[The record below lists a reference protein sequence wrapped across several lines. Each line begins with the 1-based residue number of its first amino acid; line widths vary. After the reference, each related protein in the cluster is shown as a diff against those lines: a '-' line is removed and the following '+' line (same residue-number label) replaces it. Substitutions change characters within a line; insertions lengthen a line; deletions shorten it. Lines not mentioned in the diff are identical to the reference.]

1 MSKVKIKLNDAG
13 FVELLK
19 SQEIANAVK
28 EVADQV
34 AARAGDEY
42 ATDVYLA
49 GTRVIASVYTDTKK
63 AMKDN
68 LENNT
73 LLKAVGDTGFVEGE
87 NLKVTTR

>member
-19 SQEIANAVK
+19 SQEIADAVK
-28 EVADQV
+28 EVAEQV
-34 AARAGDEY
+34 AARAGDGY
-42 ATDVYLA
+42 ATDVYQA
-49 GTRVIASVYTDTKK
+49 ETRVIASVYTETKE

>member
-1 MSKVKIKLNDAG
+1 MSNYKIELNDAG
-13 FVELLK
+13 FIELLK
-19 SQEIANAVK
+19 SQEIADAVK

-34 AARAGDEY
+34 AARAGDGY
-42 ATDVYLA
+42 ATDVYQA
-49 GTRVIASVYTDTKK
+49 GTRVIASVYTETEE

-73 LLKAVGDTGFVEGE
+73 LLKAVGETGFVEGE

>member
-1 MSKVKIKLNDAG
+1 MSKVKIELNDAG
-13 FVELLK
+13 FIELLK
-19 SQEIANAVK
+19 SQEITDAVK

-34 AARAGDEY
+34 AARAGDGY
-42 ATDVYLA
+42 ATDVYQA
-49 GTRVIASVYTDTKK
+49 GTRVIASVYTETEE

>member
-1 MSKVKIKLNDAG
+1 MSKVKIELNDAG
-13 FVELLK
+13 FIELLK
-19 SQEIANAVK
+19 SQEITDAVK

-34 AARAGDEY
+34 AARAGDGY
-42 ATDVYLA
+42 ATDVYQA
-49 GTRVIASVYTDTKK
+49 GTRVIASVYPETEE

>member
-1 MSKVKIKLNDAG
+1 MSKVKIELNDAG
-13 FVELLK
+13 FIELLK
-19 SQEIANAVK
+19 SQDIANAVK
-28 EVADQV
+28 EVAEQV
-34 AARAGDEY
+34 AARAGDGY
-42 ATDVYLA
+42 ATDVYQA
-49 GTRVIASVYTDTKK
+49 GTRVIASVYTETKE